1 MNVPNST
8 YFDKSL
14 CLLLN
19 FESWEAGVP
28 EMERSRCAWSIFF
41 DRIKKYSL
49 EVSAS
54 TKTWRKTVLSY
65 CETVCDCVADCVR
78 ITRNFT
84 FSACFSWGGDF
95 LWIFL
100 NSVKKMH
107 QAHRDLSISGTPA
120 SQLSK
125 SQKRHSDNVRK
136 CELGTFI
143 ECTSHIETYQGLHF
157 RRIPQD
163 CHSIR

>member
-8 YFDKSL
+8 YFTKSL
-14 CLLLN
+14 CL
-19 FESWEAGVP
+19 FWGFKSWEAGVP

-54 TKTWRKTVLSY
+54 TKTWRKSVFSY

-84 FSACFSWGGDF
+84 CSACFSWGGDF
-95 LWIFL
+95 LCIFL
-100 NSVKKMH
+100 NSV
-107 QAHRDLSISGTPA
+107 
-120 SQLSK
+120 
-125 SQKRHSDNVRK
+125 RK
-136 CELGTFI
+136 NGPGAPR
-143 ECTSHIETYQGLHF
+143 SLHF
-157 RRIPQD
+157 WHSRLPTLKTPKKAQRWIEICRVRNIHWMHFSCIVKRIVKTTAAL
-163 CHSIR
+163 HF